1 MEKRPF
7 FANATSWNHRGT
19 TKKTNP
25 VCSVQTKTFQSLD
38 LGLDALLQLSAD
50 DRAPAALMV

>member
-1 MEKRPF
+1 MRSF